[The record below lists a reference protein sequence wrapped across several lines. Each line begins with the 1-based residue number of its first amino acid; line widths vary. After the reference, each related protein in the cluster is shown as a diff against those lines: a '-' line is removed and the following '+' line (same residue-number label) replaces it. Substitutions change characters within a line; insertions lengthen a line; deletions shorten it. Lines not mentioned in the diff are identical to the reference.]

1 MMKTPYFYPRWQQ
14 YNTCLAA
21 PTITGKGHRKIE
33 PKAKHFSHCK
43 NYRSSRPNQTNNSK
57 RLARLLWAH
66 IKSSEKNQIFLVDNL
81 DHKPTI
87 HRISTNTPQKEITSN
102 KISSKTKENLVLRSK
117 EREEAI

>member
-1 MMKTPYFYPRWQQ
+1 MATIQYVPCCPYCHWER
-14 YNTCLAA
+14 T
-21 PTITGKGHRKIE
+21 HKIE
-33 PKAKHFSHCK
+33 PKAKHFSHYK
-43 NYRSSRPNQTNNSK
+43 NYRSSRPNQTNY
-57 RLARLLWAH
+57 
-66 IKSSEKNQIFLVDNL
+66 IKSSEKNQIFLIDNL